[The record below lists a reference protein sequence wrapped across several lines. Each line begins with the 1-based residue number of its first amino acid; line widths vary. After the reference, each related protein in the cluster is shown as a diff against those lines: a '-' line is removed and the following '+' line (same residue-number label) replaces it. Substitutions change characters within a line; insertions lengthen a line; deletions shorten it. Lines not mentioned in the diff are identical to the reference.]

1 VIQACLGI
9 WISGAVAF
17 SSGLLGKS
25 SLLVRLDLGTKKN
38 LFPAI
43 NEPQMMKI
51 MYLPFPL

>member
-17 SSGLLGKS
+17 SSGLLGKYPLS
-25 SLLVRLDLGTKKN
+25 IRLDLETKKK
-38 LFPAI
+38 LFPVL

-51 MYLPFPL
+51 MYLPFPP